1 MKRLRKILSIM
12 LVSLL
17 VFSPLPAKGA
27 SPSARDGD
35 VKVLKK
41 IAATDSRPLK
51 NPSNLQPAFDYR
63 DPAEYPLVSK
73 GQKIATLTDS
83 YGTNHTFT
91 LKDIRES
98 EYDPES
104 IDLIVGYTSD
114 FAYTK
119 ESKVYF
125 EFFYDIGGYLEYIG
139 RTSFNTVG
147 YTNVNL
153 ISTIPND
160 YYTDQEYIYVRLGI
174 VNEANPGYYSA
185 VTTFKVENPLNV
197 DTSDDYVVIS
207 NESVNA
213 WDRQST
219 GSFDFRVDNSKI
231 TIDKNLNPS
240 AYRMDAV
247 LPYDPK
253 KNNSKPLNKSTNRI
267 TRSYQV
273 GDKKDFWVTDLVT
286 YEDYQI
292 EAELLYSGTEA
303 NVWVHNNQITKTQA
317 EQLGKE
323 FDQKIYSAVVNHFGK
338 ESDVDGDGKINILC
352 FDIQDGFAGYGGYV
366 AGYFYGRDLH
376 NDPYSNRSEIF
387 YIDTYPTMGMSGTK
401 DVTKAYSTL
410 AHEFQHM
417 VNYNQNVLIEGNY
430 LGMDTWLNEALSM
443 AAEQIYLGKVL
454 SDRID
459 YYNVSESIREGHSL
473 LFWDSY
479 GDVLANY
486 SLSYLFGQ
494 YIKLQAGQGNAI
506 FKEIIQ
512 DPNEDYRAVES
523 VIKKYI
529 DPSLTFGKMMTNFR
543 VALLKKEPTG
553 LYGFKGDPGFDRI
566 EPRIYTGG
574 PTYLFGG
581 GAIVKK
587 INMDNFTE
595 PADKGEQVTYTYVRG
610 DEISI
615 PKVSLSV
622 DEVSDQDTVV
632 KGTTVPGAKVY
643 VKKDSNLIGQGT
655 ADSGGNFMVSIPKQT
670 AGTVLTVYA
679 EDRFKNKSKEVKV
692 TVADKTPPAKPTVN
706 PVADN
711 ATQVTGKTE
720 ADATVYVNA
729 DSKQIGT
736 GKANSNGDFTVTIPK
751 QKAGTVLTVYAED
764 AAGNK
769 SEEVK
774 VTVVDKTPPAKPMV
788 NPVADNATQ
797 VTGKTE
803 ADATVYVNADSK
815 QIGTGKANS
824 NGDFTVTIPKQK
836 AGTVLTVYAEDA
848 AGNKSEE
855 VKVTVVDKT
864 PPAKPMVNPVADNA
878 TQVTGKTEADATV
891 YVNADSKQIGT
902 GKANSNG
909 DFTVTIPKQKA
920 GTVLTVYAE
929 DAAGNRSEEVKV
941 TVADKT
947 PPAKPSVDMV
957 ADNSTTVKG
966 KAEAGAT
973 VYVKAGSTQ
982 LGKGTANGNGDFSVS
997 IPKQKAGTV
1006 LTVYAEDKA
1015 GNRSA
1020 EVKVTVLDKT
1030 GPAKPTVYTVA
1041 DYSTKV
1047 TGKTEAGATVYV
1059 KVGSK
1064 QIGKGTANSK
1074 GDFSVSIPKQKAG
1087 TVLTVYAV
1095 DKAGNK
1101 GVEAKVT
1108 VADKTPPVQPKVN
1121 TVGDNATKVT
1131 GKTEA
1136 GATVYVKAGSKQIGK
1151 GTANSRGD
1159 FSIKISKQKAGT
1171 TLTVYAVDKAGNKSK
1186 ETKVKVVDKTPPPA
1200 PAVNK
1205 VTSKSKKVTGKAE
1218 AGATIYI
1225 YRGSKLI
1232 GKGTVSTK
1240 GTFSVSIPAQKKGT
1254 VLKVY
1259 AIDKAGNRSAA
1270 RTVKVY

>member
-17 VFSPLPAKGA
+17 VFSPLPAKGE
-27 SPSARDGD
+27 SPSARGAD

-41 IAATDSRPLK
+41 SAATDSRPLK
-51 NPSNLQPAFDYR
+51 NPSNLQSTFDYH

-98 EYDPES
+98 EYDSDS
-104 IDLIVGYTSD
+104 IDLIVGYASD

-119 ESKVYF
+119 ESNVYF

-160 YYTDQEYIYVRLGI
+160 YYTDQEYIYIRLGI

-185 VTTFKVENPLNV
+185 VTTFKVENPLNAGI
-197 DTSDDYVVIS
+197 SDDYVVIS
-207 NESVNA
+207 NESVDE
-213 WDRQST
+213 WDFQYT
-219 GSFDFRVDNSKI
+219 GSFDFRMDNSKI
-231 TIDKNLNPS
+231 TIDKNLNPG

-292 EAELLYSGTEA
+292 EAELLYSGTKA

-494 YIKLQAGQGNAI
+494 YIKLQTGQGNAI

-512 DPNEDYRAVES
+512 DPNEDYRAVENA
-523 VIKKYI
+523 IKKYI

-553 LYGFKGDPGFDRI
+553 LYGFKGNPGFERI

-595 PADKGEQVTYTYVRG
+595 PADKGGQVTYTYVRG

-632 KGTTVPGAKVY
+632 KGTTVSGAKVY
-643 VKKDSNLIGQGT
+643 VKKDYNLIGQGT
-655 ADSGGNFMVSIPKQT
+655 AGSGGNFMVSIPKQK

-679 EDRFKNKSKEVKV
+679 EDAAGNKSEEVKV
-692 TVADKTPPAKPTVN
+692 TVVDKTPPAKPTVN

-720 ADATVYVNA
+720 VDATVYVKA

-774 VTVVDKTPPAKPMV
+774 VTVADKTPPAKPMV

-803 ADATVYVNADSK
+803 ADATVYVKADSK

-824 NGDFTVTIPKQK
+824 NGDFTV
-836 AGTVLTVYAEDA
+836 
-848 AGNKSEE
+848 S
-855 VKVTVVDKT
+855 
-864 PPAKPMVNPVADNA
+864 
-878 TQVTGKTEADATV
+878 
-891 YVNADSKQIGT
+891 
-902 GKANSNG
+902 
-909 DFTVTIPKQKA
+909 IPKQKA

-947 PPAKPSVDMV
+947 PPAKP
-957 ADNSTTVKG
+957 
-966 KAEAGAT
+966 
-973 VYVKAGSTQ
+973 
-982 LGKGTANGNGDFSVS
+982 
-997 IPKQKAGTV
+997 
-1006 LTVYAEDKA
+1006 
-1015 GNRSA
+1015 
-1020 EVKVTVLDKT
+1020 
-1030 GPAKPTVYTVA
+1030 TVYTVA

-1059 KVGSK
+1059 KAGSK

-1108 VADKTPPVQPKVN
+1108 VADKTPPAQPKVN

-1136 GATVYVKAGSKQIGK
+1136 YATVYVKAGSKQIGK
-1151 GTANSRGD
+1151 GTANSKGD

-1200 PAVNK
+1200 PSVNK

-1218 AGATIYI
+1218 KGATIRI

-1232 GKGTVSTK
+1232 GKGTVSAK

-1259 AIDKAGNRSAA
+1259 AIDKAGNRSSA
-1270 RTVKVY
+1270 RTVRVY

>member
-1 MKRLRKILSIM
+1 M
-12 LVSLL
+12 
-17 VFSPLPAKGA
+17 
-27 SPSARDGD
+27 PS
-35 VKVLKK
+35 
-41 IAATDSRPLK
+41 
-51 NPSNLQPAFDYR
+51 F
-63 DPAEYPLVSK
+63 
-73 GQKIATLTDS
+73 LT
-83 YGTNHTFT
+83 
-91 LKDIRES
+91 IR
-98 EYDPES
+98 
-104 IDLIVGYTSD
+104 
-114 FAYTK
+114 
-119 ESKVYF
+119 
-125 EFFYDIGGYLEYIG
+125 
-139 RTSFNTVG
+139 
-147 YTNVNL
+147 
-153 ISTIPND
+153 
-160 YYTDQEYIYVRLGI
+160 
-174 VNEANPGYYSA
+174 
-185 VTTFKVENPLNV
+185 
-197 DTSDDYVVIS
+197 
-207 NESVNA
+207 
-213 WDRQST
+213 
-219 GSFDFRVDNSKI
+219 
-231 TIDKNLNPS
+231 
-240 AYRMDAV
+240 
-247 LPYDPK
+247 K

-670 AGTVLTVYA
+670 AGTVLTIYA

-692 TVADKTPPAKPTVN
+692 TVVDKTPPAKPTVN

-720 ADATVYVNA
+720 ADANRLCERGLETDRDRESQQQRGFHRY
-729 DSKQIGT
+729 DSETEGGHRFDRLRGGCGGEQERGSEGHRRRQDSSGET
-736 GKANSNGDFTVTIPK
+736 DGK
-751 QKAGTVLTVYAED
+751 
-764 AAGNK
+764 
-769 SEEVK
+769 
-774 VTVVDKTPPAKPMV
+774 
-788 NPVADNATQ
+788 
-797 VTGKTE
+797 
-803 ADATVYVNADSK
+803 
-815 QIGTGKANS
+815 
-824 NGDFTVTIPKQK
+824 
-836 AGTVLTVYAEDA
+836 
-848 AGNKSEE
+848 
-855 VKVTVVDKT
+855 
-864 PPAKPMVNPVADNA
+864 
-878 TQVTGKTEADATV
+878 
-891 YVNADSKQIGT
+891 
-902 GKANSNG
+902 
-909 DFTVTIPKQKA
+909 
-920 GTVLTVYAE
+920 
-929 DAAGNRSEEVKV
+929 
-941 TVADKT
+941 
-947 PPAKPSVDMV
+947 
-957 ADNSTTVKG
+957 
-966 KAEAGAT
+966 
-973 VYVKAGSTQ
+973 
-982 LGKGTANGNGDFSVS
+982 
-997 IPKQKAGTV
+997 
-1006 LTVYAEDKA
+1006 
-1015 GNRSA
+1015 
-1020 EVKVTVLDKT
+1020 
-1030 GPAKPTVYTVA
+1030 
-1041 DYSTKV
+1041 
-1047 TGKTEAGATVYV
+1047 
-1059 KVGSK
+1059 
-1064 QIGKGTANSK
+1064 
-1074 GDFSVSIPKQKAG
+1074 
-1087 TVLTVYAV
+1087 
-1095 DKAGNK
+1095 
-1101 GVEAKVT
+1101 
-1108 VADKTPPVQPKVN
+1108 
-1121 TVGDNATKVT
+1121 
-1131 GKTEA
+1131 
-1136 GATVYVKAGSKQIGK
+1136 
-1151 GTANSRGD
+1151 SRG
-1159 FSIKISKQKAGT
+1159 G
-1171 TLTVYAVDKAGNKSK
+1171 
-1186 ETKVKVVDKTPPPA
+1186 
-1200 PAVNK
+1200 
-1205 VTSKSKKVTGKAE
+1205 
-1218 AGATIYI
+1218 
-1225 YRGSKLI
+1225 
-1232 GKGTVSTK
+1232 
-1240 GTFSVSIPAQKKGT
+1240 
-1254 VLKVY
+1254 
-1259 AIDKAGNRSAA
+1259 
-1270 RTVKVY
+1270 